1 MAREGS
7 HPQWGKPPWSIYFQ
21 PSRTSMP
28 RQADFAV
35 VGGGFSGLS
44 AAACLRRL
52 APDKT
57 VVLFESAA
65 IGAGASGHTG
75 GMALAETA
83 AGDLPGLGD
92 VLGGFSSIL
101 KDLDVTCDL
110 EMPGVFEIGR
120 SGGLPDSPIAWSDSG
135 LVRAVNNVP
144 GGMIDPGKMVSG
156 LARAAENGGAQIFEK
171 LSVQE
176 IEFGQVSCLRYAG
189 GELRARKVLF
199 ATNSM
204 SLEMS
209 DLACCGQPKFT
220 LAVATEPLTVQQ
232 LNSLGLSCRKPF
244 YTVDF
249 PYLWGRLLA
258 TGGCVFG
265 CGLVSVENWRELES
279 LDINAGQPAELISR
293 LESRVRS
300 LHPVMKNVRFAN
312 RWGGPILI
320 ANKWR
325 PVFAQHP
332 RSANAV
338 VLGAFSGHGV
348 AQSVYLGQWAAEALL
363 GRKSLPNWNTHEES
377 A

>member
-1 MAREGS
+1 MPREVS
-7 HPQWGKPPWSIYFQ
+7 HPQWGKPPWSIHFQ
-21 PSRTSMP
+21 PAPASMP
-28 RQADFAV
+28 READFAV
-35 VGGGFSGLS
+35 VGAGFSGLS
-44 AAACLRRL
+44 AATWLRRL

-57 VVLFESAA
+57 VVVFESAA

-75 GMALAETA
+75 GMVLAETA

-92 VLGGFSSIL
+92 VLGGFCSIL
-101 KDLDVTCDL
+101 KDLEIECDL

-120 SGGLPDSPIAWSDSG
+120 SGGLSDSPIAWSDSG
-135 LVRAVNNVP
+135 LVRAINNVP

-156 LARAAENGGAQIFEK
+156 LARAAEKSGARIFEN
-171 LSVQE
+171 LSVE
-176 IEFGQVSCLRYAG
+176 AIEFGEVQCLRYSG

-220 LAVATEPLTVQQ
+220 LAVATEPLTAEQS
-232 LNSLGLSCRKPF
+232 NALGFSSRKPF

-265 CGLVSVENWRELES
+265 CGLVPVENWRELES
-279 LDINAGQPAELISR
+279 LEINAGEPAELISR
-293 LESRVRS
+293 IKSRVRG

-320 ANKWR
+320 ANEWR

-332 RSANAV
+332 RSANV
-338 VLGAFSGHGV
+338 MVLGAFSGHGV
-348 AQSVYLGQWAAEALL
+348 AQSVYLGRWAAEALL
-363 GRKSLPNWNTHEES
+363 GRKTLPDWKTREES

>member
-1 MAREGS
+1 MPREVS
-7 HPQWGKPPWSIYFQ
+7 HPQWGKPPWSIHFQ
-21 PSRTSMP
+21 PAPAGMP
-28 RQADFAV
+28 READFAV
-35 VGGGFSGLS
+35 VGAGFSGLS
-44 AAACLRRL
+44 AATWLRRL

-57 VVLFESAA
+57 VVVFESAV

-75 GMALAETA
+75 GMVLAETA

-92 VLGGFSSIL
+92 VLGGFTSIL
-101 KDLDVTCDL
+101 KDLEIECDL

-120 SGGLPDSPIAWSDSG
+120 SGGLPGSPIACSDSG

-156 LARAAENGGAQIFEK
+156 LAHAAEKSGAQIFEN
-171 LSVQE
+171 LSVE
-176 IEFGQVSCLRYAG
+176 AIEFGEVQCLRYSG

-220 LAVATEPLTVQQ
+220 LAVATEPLTGEQS
-232 LNSLGLSCRKPF
+232 NALGFSSRKPF

-265 CGLVSVENWRELES
+265 CGLVPVENWRELES
-279 LDINAGQPAELISR
+279 LEINAGQPAELISR
-293 LESRVRS
+293 LESRVRG
-300 LHPVMKNVRFAN
+300 LHPVMKSVRFAN

-320 ANKWR
+320 ANEWR
-325 PVFAQHP
+325 PVFAQHS

-348 AQSVYLGQWAAEALL
+348 AQSVYLGRWAAEVIL
-363 GRKSLPNWNTHEES
+363 GRKTFPNWNVREES